1 MFGPTTFATL
11 ALATISSALPTS
23 QPATSPLE
31 ERGAIADRYKFYT
44 GDGAINHG
52 WPNMDQWGTYD
63 ALWKA
68 NSAIMKNTC
77 GWNGWGANNSDNEIK
92 AINTAIGKIS
102 GETGV
107 DKRFILMI
115 IMQESKGCVRA
126 PVTANVSHNHL
137 RIRSL

>member
-126 PVTANVSHNHL
+126 PVTANVSHNH
-137 RIRSL
+137 